1 MSKEKNILKFFRL
14 SMTPH
19 GFLDPSVFANRKDL
33 LIPLLERVE
42 AALALGSS
50 ITVLF
55 VGPYGAGKTHTMKH
69 IAWYLKSKRK
79 VRHVFYSTCPILS
92 AKSTFVDL
100 YRQIVVGFGQKFVF
114 ELMNAIGKELLKE
127 YTEEKTR
134 AEALINGLTDVLEH
148 RDFASVISAFL
159 TETEETPYLA
169 WKWLTGSRLSLR
181 EKRFL
186 GVVNDNST
194 PLNAIQTL
202 LTIIRA
208 NYKIKKVPMTILID
222 ELEQLSYV
230 RPVVG
235 STFVQCFRLLVEER
249 RGLVLFLSVAGN
261 DIRDVSLFS
270 FPGLFERIS
279 HPNIVFIPSF
289 RSEEAR
295 NFIQELIR
303 TVRVKG
309 IDSVTIDTMS
319 KSSHE
324 NFSFKYF
331 PFSDETIEKITMDKK
346 PLTPRS
352 ILHELSNLLG
362 KAALKKRLIVTSD
375 MVE

>member
-1 MSKEKNILKFFRL
+1 
-14 SMTPH
+14 MTPH
-19 GFLDPSVFANRKDL
+19 GFLDPSVFVNRKDL

-69 IAWYLKSKRK
+69 IAWYLRSKRK
-79 VRHVFYSTCPILS
+79 VSNVFYSTCPILS

-100 YRQIVVGFGQKFVF
+100 YRQIIVGFGQEFVF
-114 ELMNAIGKELLKE
+114 DLMNAIGKELLKE
-127 YTEEKTR
+127 YSEEKTE
-134 AEALINGLTDVLEH
+134 AEALINSLTDMLEH

-159 TETEETPYLA
+159 TETKEIPYLA

-181 EKRFL
+181 EKRSL
-186 GVVNDNST
+186 GVINDNST
-194 PLNAIQTL
+194 PLNAIETL

-208 NYKIKKVPMTILID
+208 NYKIKKAPMAILVD

-249 RGLVLFLSVAGN
+249 RGLVLFLSVAGIDTQ
-261 DIRDVSLFS
+261 DISLFS
-270 FPGLFERIS
+270 FPGLFERIGT
-279 HPNIVFIPSF
+279 PNIVCIPSF
-289 RSEEAR
+289 SPEDARS
-295 NFIQELIR
+295 FIQELIR
-303 TVRVKG
+303 TARVEG
-309 IDSVTIDTMS
+309 IDFATIKKMS
-319 KSSHE
+319 KGSHE

-331 PFSDETIEKITMDKK
+331 PFSDETIEKITVDER

-352 ILHELSNLLG
+352 ILHKLSNLLG
-362 KAALKKRLIVTSD
+362 KAALKRKLIVTSD